1 MAGLLRVGILCLLLL
16 GWPGA
21 GQAAPEPQPFLG
33 AWRGTWDLSVGAF
46 LRDRRDDNGN
56 DGVTLRNLQWRA
68 DVDLAPGLRWHT
80 LVRSNSQLDSLSK
93 WEPMFEENYLEA
105 YRFHRDRAGVWRGS
119 LRVGR
124 MRYLHFPYPDT
135 IAIFDTVPST
145 GDLKGGPSFAY
156 GGGLLTLDYATA
168 AGWAPT

>member
-1 MAGLLRVGILCLLLL
+1 MVGLLRVAILCLLLL

-105 YRFHRDRAGVWRGS
+105 
-119 LRVGR
+119 
-124 MRYLHFPYPDT
+124 
-135 IAIFDTVPST
+135 
-145 GDLKGGPSFAY
+145 
-156 GGGLLTLDYATA
+156 
-168 AGWAPT
+168 